1 MDRYKALTVLAV
13 VADAG
18 SMRRAARI
26 LGMTP
31 SGVSQHIAQLEK
43 ETRVTLMHRSSR
55 RITLTEAGEALYAGG
70 AAVLAAVQAA
80 ELRLAE
86 LRDTP
91 AGELTISVPPGIAE
105 RQLAEA
111 LGPVLESHPALSLRL
126 IVTDDPVDLAE
137 DRIDLAICTGG
148 LTGAEGVVRH
158 LTSWETI
165 VCASPRYLARRDEP
179 LAPEDLQVHELLIPA
194 RLRHGALEFRRL
206 ERPAARR
213 PPSLQAV
220 SPQGLTPQSQTARG
234 EASLVKLESRVTT
247 HSTRSLTGL
256 AVSGFGVMI
265 APLPTVA
272 EELAAGRLTRILT
285 AWQLPPTDVVMVM
298 PLRAHQPAKVRC
310 AVDALRERFAPTAD
324 EEKATPHPTL
334 SPQRG
339 EGFGPLAPL
348 AGRGLG

>member
-43 ETRVTLMHRSSR
+43 DTRVTLLHRSSR

-105 RQLAEA
+105 RRLAEA
-111 LGPVLESHPALSLRL
+111 LGPVLESNPALTLRL

-137 DRIDLAICTGG
+137 DRIDLAICTGA
-148 LTGAEGVVRH
+148 LTGSEGVVRH

-194 RLRHGALEFRRL
+194 RCRHGALEFRRI
-206 ERPAARR
+206 ERPR
-213 PPSLQAV
+213 PPRDGAPRDV
-220 SPQGLTPQSQTARG
+220 PPER

-247 HSTRSLTGL
+247 HSMRSLIDL
-256 AVSGFGVMI
+256 AISGFGVMI
-265 APLPTVA
+265 APRPMVT
-272 EELAAGRLTRILT
+272 EELADGRLTRILT
-285 AWQLPPTDVVMVM
+285 PWQLPPTDVVMVM
-298 PLRAHQPAKVRC
+298 PLRAHQPAKVRF
-310 AVDALRERFAPTAD
+310 AVDALRERFAPTAVD
-324 EEKATPHPTL
+324 EERRITAL
-334 SPQRG
+334 S
-339 EGFGPLAPL
+339 
-348 AGRGLG
+348 AG

>member
-43 ETRVTLMHRSSR
+43 EARVTLLHRSSR

-70 AAVLAAVQAA
+70 AAVLAAVQTA

-91 AGELTISVPPGIAE
+91 AGELTISVPPGLAE
-105 RQLAEA
+105 RRLAEV
-111 LGPVLESHPALSLRL
+111 LGPVLESHPALSLRV

-137 DRIDLAICTGG
+137 DRIDLAICTSG
-148 LTGAEGVVRH
+148 LTAGEGVVRH

-179 LAPEDLQVHELLIPA
+179 VAPEDLQVHELLIPA
-194 RLRHGALEFRRL
+194 RLRHGALEFRRV
-206 ERPAARR
+206 ERSPARHQPARNQAARKPS
-213 PPSLQAV
+213 PP
-220 SPQGLTPQSQTARG
+220 GETAQPPH
-234 EASLVKLESRVTT
+234 EAALVKLESRVTT

-265 APLPTVA
+265 APHPTVA

-310 AVDALRERFAPTAD
+310 AVDALREHFAPTAD
-324 EEKATPHPTL
+324 DEGRRFTAL
-334 SPQRG
+334 S
-339 EGFGPLAPL
+339 
-348 AGRGLG
+348 AG

>member
-43 ETRVTLMHRSSR
+43 DTRVTLLHRSSR

-91 AGELTISVPPGIAE
+91 AGELTIRVPPGIAE
-105 RQLAEA
+105 RRLAEA
-111 LGPVLESHPALSLRL
+111 LGPVLESNPALTLRL

-137 DRIDLAICTGG
+137 DRIDLAICIGG
-148 LTGAEGVVRH
+148 LTGSEGVVRH

-194 RLRHGALEFRRL
+194 RCRHGALEFRRI
-206 ERPAARR
+206 ERPPARR
-213 PPSLQAV
+213 PASPGAASQGPASPSVV
-220 SPQGLTPQSQTARG
+220 SVPRDGLPER

-247 HSTRSLTGL
+247 HSTRSLTDL
-256 AVSGFGVMI
+256 AIGGFGVMI
-265 APLPTVA
+265 AARPTVS
-272 EELAAGRLTRILT
+272 EELADGRLTRILT
-285 AWQLPPTDVVMVM
+285 AWQLPPTDVVLVM
-298 PLRAHQPAKVRC
+298 PLRAHQPAKVRF
-310 AVDALRERFAPTAD
+310 AVDALRERFAPTAVV
-324 EEKATPHPTL
+324 EERRTM
-334 SPQRG
+334 
-339 EGFGPLAPL
+339 APS
-348 AGRGLG
+348 AG

>member
-43 ETRVTLMHRSSR
+43 DTRVTLLHRSSR

-91 AGELTISVPPGIAE
+91 AGVLSISVPPGLAE
-105 RQLAEA
+105 RRLTEV

-137 DRIDLAICTGG
+137 DRIDLAISTGG
-148 LTGAEGVVRH
+148 LPTAEGVVRH

-165 VCASPRYLARRDEP
+165 VCASPAYLARRDEP

-194 RLRHGALEFRRL
+194 RLLNRALEFRRL
-206 ERPAARR
+206 EG
-213 PPSLQAV
+213 SE
-220 SPQGLTPQSQTARG
+220 TPR
-234 EASLVKLESRVTT
+234 EASVIKLESRVTT
-247 HSTRSLTGL
+247 HSTRALTGL

-265 APLPTVA
+265 APFPSVA
-272 EELAAGRLTRILT
+272 EEVADGRLRRILSH
-285 AWQLPPTDVVMVM
+285 WLVPRTDVVMVM

-310 AVDALRERFAPTAD
+310 AVDALRERFAPTAVA
-324 EEKATPHPTL
+324 EERTARAGVTAL
-334 SPQRG
+334 S
-339 EGFGPLAPL
+339 
-348 AGRGLG
+348 AG

>member
-43 ETRVTLMHRSSR
+43 DTRVTLMHRSSR

-105 RQLAEA
+105 RRLAEA
-111 LGPVLESHPALSLRL
+111 LGPVLESNPALTLRL

-148 LTGAEGVVRH
+148 LTGSEGVVRH

-194 RLRHGALEFRRL
+194 RLRHGALEFRRT
-206 ERPAARR
+206 ERPPARR
-213 PPSLQAV
+213 PASQGAASQNVASSSAPSPSAQRDV
-220 SPQGLTPQSQTARG
+220 RPER

-247 HSTRSLTGL
+247 HSMRSLIDL
-256 AVSGFGVMI
+256 AIGGFGVMI
-265 APLPTVA
+265 APRPMVA
-272 EELAAGRLTRILT
+272 EELADGRLTRILP

-298 PLRAHQPAKVRC
+298 PLRAHQPAKVRF
-310 AVDALRERFAPTAD
+310 AVDALRERFAPTAVD
-324 EEKATPHPTL
+324 EERRITAL
-334 SPQRG
+334 S
-339 EGFGPLAPL
+339 
-348 AGRGLG
+348 AG

>member
-43 ETRVTLMHRSSR
+43 DTRVTLLHRSSR

-105 RQLAEA
+105 RHLAEA
-111 LGPVLESHPALSLRL
+111 LGPVLESHAALSLRL
-126 IVTDDPVDLAE
+126 VVTDDPVDLAE
-137 DRIDLAICTGG
+137 DRIDVAICTGG
-148 LTGAEGVVRH
+148 LTGSEGVVRH
-158 LTSWETI
+158 LTAWQTI
-165 VCASPRYLARRDEP
+165 VVASPRYLARRDEP

-194 RLRHGALEFRRL
+194 RLRQGALEFRRI
-206 ERPAARR
+206 ERSPAR
-213 PPSLQAV
+213 
-220 SPQGLTPQSQTARG
+220 TPQG
-234 EASLVKLESRVTT
+234 EASLIKLESRVTT

-256 AVSGFGVMI
+256 AVSSFGVMI
-265 APLPTVA
+265 APAPTVA
-272 EELAAGRLTRILT
+272 EELADGRLMRILT
-285 AWQLPPTDVVMVM
+285 GWQLPPTDVVMVM

-310 AVDALRERFAPTAD
+310 AVDALRERFAPTAMD
-324 EEKATPHPTL
+324 EERRVTAL
-334 SPQRG
+334 S
-339 EGFGPLAPL
+339 AD
-348 AGRGLG
+348 

>member
-18 SMRRAARI
+18 SMRRAARV

-43 ETRVTLMHRSSR
+43 DTRVVLLHRSSR

-105 RQLAEA
+105 RRLAEA
-111 LGPVLESHPALSLRL
+111 LGPVLQSHPALSLRL
-126 IVTDDPVDLAE
+126 IVTDDPIDLAE
-137 DRIDLAICTGG
+137 DRIDLAIRIGA
-148 LTGAEGVVRH
+148 LSSAEGVVRH

-165 VCASPRYLARRDEP
+165 VCASPRYLARRDQP

-194 RLRHGALEFRRL
+194 RLRHGALEFRRVH
-206 ERPAARR
+206 RPS
-213 PPSLQAV
+213 P
-220 SPQGLTPQSQTARG
+220 SPQSSQASQIQS
-234 EASLVKLESRVTT
+234 EASLIKLESRITT
-247 HSTRSLTGL
+247 HSARSLTDL
-256 AVSGFGVMI
+256 AVSGLGVMI
-265 APLPTVA
+265 APLPAVT
-272 EELAAGRLTRILT
+272 EELADGRLTRLLT
-285 AWQLPPTDVVMVM
+285 GWQLPSTDVVLVM

-310 AVDALRERFAPTAD
+310 AVDAIRERFAPAAAEGT
-324 EEKATPHPTL
+324 E
-334 SPQRG
+334 G
-339 EGFGPLAPL
+339 EGLVSAL
-348 AGRGLG
+348 SAS

>member
-18 SMRRAARI
+18 SMRRAARV

-43 ETRVTLMHRSSR
+43 DTRVVLLHRSSR

-105 RQLAEA
+105 RRLAEA
-111 LGPVLESHPALSLRL
+111 LGPVLQSHPALSLRL
-126 IVTDDPVDLAE
+126 IVTDDPIDLAE
-137 DRIDLAICTGG
+137 DRIDLAIRIGA
-148 LTGAEGVVRH
+148 LTSSEGVVRH
-158 LTSWETI
+158 LTSWETV

-179 LAPEDLQVHELLIPA
+179 LAPEDLLVHELLIPA
-194 RLRHGALEFRRL
+194 RLRNGSLEFRRI
-206 ERPAARR
+206 ERPS
-213 PPSLQAV
+213 PPVQSGH
-220 SPQGLTPQSQTARG
+220 PQR
-234 EASLVKLESRVTT
+234 EASLIKLESRVTT
-247 HSTRSLTGL
+247 HSTRSLTDL
-256 AVSGFGVMI
+256 AVSGFGVTI
-265 APLPTVA
+265 APLPAVS
-272 EELAAGRLTRILT
+272 EELADGRLTRILT
-285 AWQLPPTDVVMVM
+285 AWQLPPTDLVLVM

-310 AVDALRERFAPTAD
+310 AVDALRERFAPTAS
-324 EEKATPHPTL
+324 EGEPVVSAL
-334 SPQRG
+334 S
-339 EGFGPLAPL
+339 
-348 AGRGLG
+348 AG

>member
-1 MDRYKALTVLAV
+1 MDRYKSLTVLAV

-43 ETRVTLMHRSSR
+43 EARVTLLHRSSR

-105 RQLAEA
+105 RRLAEA
-111 LGPVLESHPALSLRL
+111 LGPVLDSNHALTLRL

-137 DRIDLAICTGG
+137 DRIDLAICLGSPTS
-148 LTGAEGVVRH
+148 AEGVVRH

-165 VCASPRYLARRDEP
+165 VCAAPRYLTRRDAP
-179 LAPEDLQVHELLIPA
+179 SAPEDLQVHELLIPA
-194 RLRHGALEFRRL
+194 RLRHGALEFRHVCKN
-206 ERPAARR
+206 
-213 PPSLQAV
+213 PSQ
-220 SPQGLTPQSQTARG
+220 R
-234 EASLVKLESRVTT
+234 EASLVKLESRVNT
-247 HSTRSLTGL
+247 HSTRSLIDL
-256 AVSGFGVMI
+256 AISGFGVLI
-265 APLPTVA
+265 APHPTVA
-272 EELAAGRLTRILT
+272 AELADGRLTRILAT
-285 AWQLPPTDVVMVM
+285 WQLPPTDVVLVM

-310 AVDALRERFAPTAD
+310 AVDALRERFAPTDAD
-324 EEKATPHPTL
+324 EERRITAL
-334 SPQRG
+334 S
-339 EGFGPLAPL
+339 
-348 AGRGLG
+348 AG

>member
-43 ETRVTLMHRSSR
+43 DTRVTLLHRSSR

-105 RQLAEA
+105 RRIAEV
-111 LGPVLESHPALSLRL
+111 LGPVLDANPALSLRL

-137 DRIDLAICTGG
+137 DRIDLAVCTGG
-148 LTGAEGVVRH
+148 LTSAEGVVRH

-194 RLRHGALEFRRL
+194 RLRHGALEFRRI
-206 ERPAARR
+206 ERPSTRALASQSASQSEG
-213 PPSLQAV
+213 PP
-220 SPQGLTPQSQTARG
+220 R
-234 EASLVKLESRVTT
+234 EASLIKLESRVTT

-256 AVSGFGVMI
+256 AVSGFGVMV
-265 APLPTVA
+265 APLPSVA
-272 EELAAGRLTRILT
+272 EELADGRLKRILT

-298 PLRAHQPAKVRC
+298 PLRAHQAAKVRL
-310 AVDALRERFAPTAD
+310 AVDALRERFASTAD
-324 EEKATPHPTL
+324 EERQTRWVTAF
-334 SPQRG
+334 S
-339 EGFGPLAPL
+339 
-348 AGRGLG
+348 AG

>member
-18 SMRRAARI
+18 SMRRAARV

-43 ETRVTLMHRSSR
+43 DTRVVLLHRSSR

-105 RQLAEA
+105 RRLAEA

-137 DRIDLAICTGG
+137 DRIDLAIRIGS
-148 LTGAEGVVRH
+148 LAGAEGVVRH

-165 VCASPRYLARRDEP
+165 VCASPRYLERRDQP

-194 RLRHGALEFRRL
+194 RLRHGAVEFRR
-206 ERPAARR
+206 RAVAAPR
-213 PPSLQAV
+213 S
-220 SPQGLTPQSQTARG
+220 
-234 EASLVKLESRVTT
+234 EASLIKLESRVTT
-247 HSTRSLTGL
+247 HSMRSLTDL

-265 APLPTVA
+265 APRLAVA
-272 EELAAGRLTRILT
+272 GELADGRLTRILT
-285 AWQLPPTDVVMVM
+285 AWELPPTDIVLVM

-310 AVDALRERFAPTAD
+310 AVDALRERFASTAS
-324 EEKATPHPTL
+324 EEERRLATVTA
-334 SPQRG
+334 SS
-339 EGFGPLAPL
+339 
-348 AGRGLG
+348 AG

>member
-18 SMRRAARI
+18 SMRRAARV

-43 ETRVTLMHRSSR
+43 DTRVVLLHRSSR

-105 RQLAEA
+105 RRLAEA

-137 DRIDLAICTGG
+137 DRIDLAIRIGS

-165 VCASPRYLARRDEP
+165 ACASPRYLARRDQP

-206 ERPAARR
+206 GPR
-213 PPSLQAV
+213 S
-220 SPQGLTPQSQTARG
+220 
-234 EASLVKLESRVTT
+234 EASLIKLESRVTT
-247 HSTRSLTGL
+247 HSMRSLTDL

-265 APLPTVA
+265 APRLAVA
-272 EELAAGRLTRILT
+272 EELAGGRLTRILT
-285 AWQLPPTDVVMVM
+285 AWELPPTDVVLVM
-298 PLRAHQPAKVRC
+298 PLRAHQPAKVRF
-310 AVDALRERFAPTAD
+310 AVDALRERFTPTASD
-324 EEKATPHPTL
+324 EERRATA
-334 SPQRG
+334 SS
-339 EGFGPLAPL
+339 
-348 AGRGLG
+348 AG